1 MDSAFSATLYLY
13 KGAEI
18 AMVTTVTTENQIRGL
33 VGMFDKALLVADAQT
48 WLQHHTVMRKP
59 TCYEIVSPVSD
70 DAGKTD
76 ASFYDPWHARSSGG
90 RDVGAY
96 MPSGYIKS

>member
-1 MDSAFSATLYLY
+1 MKLPFSATLYLY
-13 KGAEI
+13 KGSEI
-18 AMVTTVTTENQIRGL
+18 AMVTTVTAEHQIERL
-33 VGMFDKALLVADAQT
+33 VGMFDKAFLVGDERI
-48 WLQHHTVMRKP
+48 WLKNYTVIQKP
-59 TCYEIVSPVSD
+59 ACNLVSPVQD

-96 MPSGYIKS
+96 IKS

>member
-1 MDSAFSATLYLY
+1 MRSAFSATLYLY

-18 AMVTTVTTENQIRGL
+18 AMVTTVSAENQIGSL
-33 VGMFDKALLVADAQT
+33 VGMFDKAFLFGDEQT
-48 WLQHHTVMRKP
+48 WLKHYTVMRKP
-59 TCYEIVSPVSD
+59 VCNLATPVQD

-96 MPSGYIKS
+96 IKY